1 MEIPIVAWWWN
12 ITQLLFSM
20 FLQLWSTERS
30 DFVSTTYNFVSTTI
44 FRNLFSYTYRKKDM
58 KAIKNLVALLLFWL
72 GNQLT
77 WASESLYEQVCLM
90 RLGFERYFERS
101 TSYSISNQ
109 MLYFKLERTFKVDK
123 NRHTHKHTTFL
134 TLSSEGIHYN
144 KHRVNFIY
152 S

>member
-44 FRNLFSYTYRKKDM
+44 FRNLFSYTYCKKDM

-123 NRHTHKHTTFL
+123 NRHTHKHTTCL